1 MKIDI
6 IAGARPNF
14 IKIASIV
21 RALEEHKANGGQLRF
36 RLVHTGQHYDQ
47 KLSGTFF
54 KQLGVPDP
62 DVNLEV
68 GSGTQAEQTA
78 SIMVRYEKLL
88 LERRSDLCLVVG
100 DVNSTMACAITA
112 QKLCIPVGHV
122 ESGIRSGDCSM
133 PEEINRMVT
142 DAISNYFF
150 TTSEVANQNLRKS
163 GIPDERIFFVGNTMI
178 DTLMA
183 NADRFRPP
191 PFWPDW
197 GLSPGSY
204 FVLTLHRPS
213 NVDCKDR
220 FMRLIASI
228 IEGTRGHDVV
238 FPVHPRTAKTLPDRE
253 DLPSE
258 LKVVDPQ
265 PYLEFNYMVKNAKAV
280 ITDSGGI
287 TEETTVMKVP
297 CLTLRDSTE
306 RPETISE
313 GTNELIG
320 TDPGK
325 LVTALDRLF
334 AGLWKKGS
342 IPDKWDGKTG
352 ERIVSILERLLAE
365 T

>member
-1 MKIDI
+1 M
-6 IAGARPNF
+6 
-14 IKIASIV
+14 
-21 RALEEHKANGGQLRF
+21 
-36 RLVHTGQHYDQ
+36 
-47 KLSGTFF
+47 
-54 KQLGVPDP
+54 
-62 DVNLEV
+62 
-68 GSGTQAEQTA
+68 
-78 SIMVRYEKLL
+78 
-88 LERRSDLCLVVG
+88 
-100 DVNSTMACAITA
+100 
-112 QKLCIPVGHV
+112 
-122 ESGIRSGDCSM
+122 
-133 PEEINRMVT
+133 
-142 DAISNYFF
+142 
-150 TTSEVANQNLRKS
+150 
-163 GIPDERIFFVGNTMI
+163 
-178 DTLMA
+178 
-183 NADRFRPP
+183 
-191 PFWPDW
+191 
-197 GLSPGSY
+197 
-204 FVLTLHRPS
+204 LTLHRPS